1 MPVYSRSFSSRLFAV
16 IGTAAL
22 ATALAVAMS
31 GGFLFYIGPLR
42 VSAHGVLNPL
52 LAGVFAWVIVCLH
65 GRAEAR
71 AATALVLGLV
81 PGAFAWVP
89 GALSRHAA
97 AVAVVLAAMTA
108 GTGTAYGTFAAA
120 ATDPSGYVSQS
131 ALLAEGQVSLR
142 QPLSLTVPWP
152 NAQRVFE
159 PLGYRSAVEPG
170 VYVPLYPPGLPVV
183 MAAARA
189 VGGEGAGYAV
199 IPLLAALLV
208 LGTYAIGRRLHS
220 PLAGVVGAA
229 LAATS
234 PAVLYHATHP
244 MSDVPAAA
252 WWTLATVGALSHR
265 RGSALV
271 AGVAA
276 GLAIL
281 TRPNLAPLA
290 ALVALL
296 ALAGPRLRGA
306 DGWAA
311 GAPLK
316 AGRCA
321 VFVVAVASML
331 GALLMW
337 QWLLYGS
344 VFETGYGQAEEFFA
358 MANIG
363 PNITAYAGR
372 IVRGELPALCL
383 TAALAVALVWFGR
396 SAAAVP
402 RMALATSGGFTPL
415 THVAAIRRLA
425 VSALVA
431 AAFASAVLAL
441 YLPYL
446 VYPEWAYVRFLLPAF
461 PAAFVLGGALAA
473 EVSAIGR
480 AAGAVVAVAVVAACL
495 TNVHAADR
503 EQVFRLYLN
512 ESRFRTAGRYIESAA
527 PRGTVILTMQHSG
540 SVRYYTGLPIVRW
553 DMLDVD
559 LDVALADLRT
569 RGRRGLLL
577 VEEWEV
583 PMMRARFPRSPI
595 ARLDWPPRAEFGRD
609 VRVWLYDPDDRL
621 RPDAEYATDHLP

>member
-22 ATALAVAMS
+22 ATALAVAAT
-31 GGFLFYIGPLR
+31 GGFLFHIGPLR

-52 LAGVFAWVIVCLH
+52 LAGAVAWIIVRLH
-65 GRAEAR
+65 GRAEAH
-71 AATALVLGLV
+71 AAAALVLGFV
-81 PGAFAWVP
+81 PAVFAWVP

-108 GTGTAYGTFAAA
+108 GIGTAYGTYSAA

-152 NAQRVFE
+152 KAQQAFE
-159 PLGYRSAVEPG
+159 PLGYRSSVEPG
-170 VYVPLYPPGLPVV
+170 AYVPLYPPGLPAV

-189 VGGEGAGYAV
+189 VGGESAGYVV

-208 LGTYAIGRRLHS
+208 LATYGIGRRLHS
-220 PLAGVVGAA
+220 PLAGVLGAA
-229 LAATS
+229 LVTTS
-234 PAVLYHATHP
+234 PAVLFHITHP

-265 RGSALV
+265 RGSALG

-290 ALVALL
+290 APVALL
-296 ALAGPRLRGA
+296 ALVWPRANGPG
-306 DGWAA
+306 GWAVRT
-311 GAPLK
+311 PK
-316 AGRCA
+316 HVGRCA
-321 VFVVAVASML
+321 VFVLGVASLL
-331 GALLMW
+331 GALLAW
-337 QWLLYGS
+337 QRLLYGS
-344 VFETGYGQAEEFFA
+344 VFETGYGKAEEFFA
-358 MANIG
+358 AANIG

-383 TAALAVALVWFGR
+383 TAALVAALAWFGWFARLGRFAR
-396 SAAAVP
+396 SAEAQS
-402 RMALATSGGFTPL
+402 LTSPG
-415 THVAAIRRLA
+415 AMRRLA
-425 VSALVA
+425 PPALVA
-431 AAFASAVLAL
+431 AAFAAAVLTL
-441 YLPYL
+441 YLPYG
-446 VYPEWAYVRFLLPAF
+446 VFADWAYVRFLLPAF
-461 PAAFVLGGALAA
+461 PAAFVLVGALAA
-473 EVSAIGR
+473 EVVATGR
-480 AAGAVVAVAVVAACL
+480 AAGAVVTVAVLAACL
-495 TNVHAADR
+495 ANVQAADR

-512 ESRFRTAGRYIESAA
+512 ESRFRTAGRYIDSAT
-527 PRGTVILTMQHSG
+527 PRDTVILTMQHSG

-553 DMLDVD
+553 DLLAVD
-559 LDVALADLRT
+559 ADLELVLADLRA

-583 PMMRARFPRSPI
+583 PLFRARFPSSPI
-595 ARLDWPPRAEFGRD
+595 ARLDWPPRAEFGHD

-621 RPDAEYATDHLP
+621 RPTAAYATDRLP